1 MRTQAAWR
9 GRHPDYFSAHC
20 LHRRQVAADV
30 AGDLDPP
37 RLTAPLS
44 TLPWDLAQ
52 DTFGVVGAGFLGQM
66 GRVLLTA
73 AQDQCE
79 A

>member
-9 GRHPDYFSAHC
+9 RRHPDYFSAHR
-20 LHRRQVAADV
+20 LHGRQVAADRE
-30 AGDLDPP
+30 GGLDPP
-37 RLTAPLS
+37 RLSAPLS

-52 DTFGVVGAGFLGQM
+52 DTFGVVGSGFLGQM

-73 AQDQCE
+73 AQDECE